1 MCLHPMKLHS
11 IMRGGDLLQFFKLT
25 ASITAVANGIAC
37 GLDTSQLN
45 LLSAIFTQL
54 GDTLATISAQR
65 ECMENGDDTE

>member
-1 MCLHPMKLHS
+1 M
-11 IMRGGDLLQFFKLT
+11 QAFELT

-37 GLDTSQLN
+37 GLDINQLN

-65 ECMENGDDTE
+65 ECMENGSDTE